1 MKNSFPTTLVEKCI
15 KSFLNKQFAQKNV
28 EHTVPKKELLIV
40 LAYLGMSALCLRTH
54 LQKTINKNISFCK
67 IEMIF
72 KLSAQ
77 LANFFRFKEEIP
89 LCLHSNIVYKSS
101 CGRCSATY
109 YGKTFCHFKVRV
121 YEHSGISPLTIKRSN

>member
-1 MKNSFPTTLVEKCI
+1 MNIDSLIFTLLFRKFRKYFSRFHEEVNCLKDILMKNSFPTTLVEKCI

-89 LCLHSNIVYKSS
+89 LCLHSH
-101 CGRCSATY
+101 C
-109 YGKTFCHFKVRV
+109 
-121 YEHSGISPLTIKRSN
+121 L